1 MALSASYLISSTLD
15 FNPKRGQ
22 THSNIATISW
32 KIGIFKKAS
41 YLAADTKSMIRRVIM
56 FNCMEQ
62 AESDAVPY
70 PYWVKGAGTTAGS
83 GGSGEYRAFIMVPNM
98 NVRFMKSSEF
108 SVNIAPKRY
117 IRPISLSSKE
127 VKVRCDC
134 HDFRW
139 RFAYYDDI
147 HQALYGA
154 TPPPYTRVPGSTR
167 GPVNPRHL
175 PGLCKHLMAA
185 FRQLHNYGYFK

>member
-1 MALSASYLISSTLD
+1 MALSGANLISSTLD
-15 FNPKRGQ
+15 FNPKRGS

-41 YLAADTKSMIRRVIM
+41 YAAGDTKSMVRRVIM

-62 AESDAVPY
+62 AESNAIPY
-70 PYWVKGAGTTAGS
+70 PYWIRGAGSAAGASKS
-83 GGSGEYRAFIMVPNM
+83 GGEYRVFIMVPNV
-98 NVRFMKSSEF
+98 NVRMMKSSEYHVQL
-108 SVNIAPKRY
+108 SKGKY

-127 VKVRCDC
+127 IKVRCDC

-139 RFAYYDDI
+139 RFAYYDDV
-147 HQALYGA
+147 HKALYGA
-154 TPPPYTRVPGSTR
+154 TPPPYVPVSNR

-175 PGLCKHLMAA
+175 PGMCKHLMAA
-185 FRQLHNYGYFK
+185 LKTLHSYGYFK